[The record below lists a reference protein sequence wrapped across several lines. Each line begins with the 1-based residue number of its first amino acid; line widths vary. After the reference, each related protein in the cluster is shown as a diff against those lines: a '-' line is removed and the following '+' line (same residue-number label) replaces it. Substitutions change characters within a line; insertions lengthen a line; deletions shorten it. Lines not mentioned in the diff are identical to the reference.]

1 MRWRPSTPGVRL
13 SKGPPAFA
21 FIERITK
28 DISVTSSSEK
38 PEVVLITG
46 AAGDIGSA
54 AATLLASPTRCLAL
68 ADHPTAANRLRERA
82 EAIRTLGNTVVE
94 LTFDVADRDDVR
106 RAIDTCEQAVG
117 IPTLVFNNAG
127 YQGEFT
133 RIDKMASA
141 DVARI
146 FAVNVLGVFNVIAE
160 TSSRLI
166 AAGVPGAIANTA
178 SMAGVSGAPN
188 MAGYSASKAAVIGLT
203 KSSAKDLAP
212 FAIRVN
218 AISPAFIGPGAM
230 WDRQVELQAAAQ
242 SQYYDTDPLEVARQ
256 MIAMVP
262 MRRFGSLEEVA
273 NVVAFLLSPAASYL
287 TGVNIEISGGS
298 A

>member
-1 MRWRPSTPGVRL
+1 
-13 SKGPPAFA
+13 
-21 FIERITK
+21 
-28 DISVTSSSEK
+28 VTIANEYS
-38 PEVVLITG
+38 EVVLITG

-68 ADHPTAANRLRERA
+68 ADHPSAADRLHERA
-82 EAIRTLGNTVVE
+82 ESFRSLGNTVVE
-94 LTFDVADRDDVR
+94 LPFDVADRVGVR
-106 RAIDTCEQAVG
+106 LAIDACERAVG
-117 IPTLVFNNAG
+117 APTLVFNNAG

-133 RIDKMASA
+133 RVDKMSSS
-141 DVARI
+141 DVERI

-166 AAGVPGAIANTA
+166 AAGLPGAMVNTA

-218 AISPAFIGPGAM
+218 SISPAFIGPGAM

-287 TGVNIEISGGS
+287 TGVNVEISGGS